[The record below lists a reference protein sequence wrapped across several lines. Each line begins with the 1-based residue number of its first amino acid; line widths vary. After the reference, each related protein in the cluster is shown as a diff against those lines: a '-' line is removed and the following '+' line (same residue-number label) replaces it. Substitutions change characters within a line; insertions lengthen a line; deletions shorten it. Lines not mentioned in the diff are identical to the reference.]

1 MIQYPIFQEVSGKTG
16 YWEREREKEWYLKIY
31 LLPSFVQQ
39 PNISIYVHCSSE
51 KKKMVRFSPI

>member
-39 PNISIYVHCSSE
+39 PNISILFIAHQ
-51 KKKMVRFSPI
+51 KKKW